1 MKHKKIRIGIFA
13 TSPSLIENVNLFAK
27 RSNDEI
33 ILNTSGLDD
42 ALPIAMDMVRQGV
55 EVIIS
60 RRGTAYLLRENLH
73 IPSISFP
80 HRSFDII
87 SSLKEA
93 ATKGGK
99 VIFPVFREKLEGIPI
114 LEDLLDIELIQKV
127 YTNKKSHER
136 IILGS
141 KKDGYEVVIGGG
153 VTKRVAKRA
162 GLQFVEIRTS
172 YEDVAAT
179 IEDARSIILAT
190 RDQQVAAQR
199 YRSIIDATSDGII
212 ALDERGKITAVN
224 SRAASILK
232 VSEEQAIH
240 SSVSRFIEEF
250 PTDEVLYNHR
260 SIVDQLTEIDR
271 GRFVF
276 NCQPIILD
284 DHCIGAVTTLRDIS
298 NVMRSEQVVRRSLS
312 KGHIAKYRLSSL
324 IHISPEMK
332 EVVDLAHRYGET
344 DSTIL
349 IMGET
354 GTGKEIFA
362 HGIHS
367 LSRRAKQPF
376 VSLNCAAL
384 PAQLLESELFGYE
397 EGAFTGSKKGGKAG
411 RFEIAHKGT
420 IFLDEIDSTPE
431 EVQTRLLRVLQEKE
445 VMRLGGDR
453 ILPVDVRVIGAAS
466 HDLSQ
471 AVQEGTFRADLYFR
485 LNVLRLQI
493 PPLRNRLDD
502 IPLLLE
508 FFIEL
513 FTKRHKL
520 EPISIP
526 TEYLE
531 SLILYPWPGNVR
543 QIRNFVERLVINY
556 SLNSSKKT
564 LEILRHE
571 LIRIPS
577 LPETEQLPDTQE
589 AQKEPDATPHQ
600 ADTLRHRIQAQT
612 SSSERTIIADALKQN
627 RYVKSKTAEMLGISR
642 TTLWRKMKEFDL
654 D

>member
-1 MKHKKIRIGIFA
+1 
-13 TSPSLIENVNLFAK
+13 
-27 RSNDEI
+27 
-33 ILNTSGLDD
+33 
-42 ALPIAMDMVRQGV
+42 MVEKEKDFESTTQ
-55 EVIIS
+55 
-60 RRGTAYLLRENLH
+60 LL
-73 IPSISFP
+73 
-80 HRSFDII
+80 
-87 SSLKEA
+87 KA
-93 ATKGGK
+93 
-99 VIFPVFREKLEGIPI
+99 
-114 LEDLLDIELIQKV
+114 ED
-127 YTNKKSHER
+127 
-136 IILGS
+136 GAP
-141 KKDGYEVVIGGG
+141 EVVSLR
-153 VTKRVAKRA
+153 KCQ
-162 GLQFVEIRTS
+162 L
-172 YEDVAAT
+172 
-179 IEDARSIILAT
+179 
-190 RDQQVAAQR
+190 
-199 YRSIIDATSDGII
+199 SIIDGDDKGTKYTLSKNVTQ
-212 ALDERGKITAVN
+212 LGKKEGNDIPITD
-224 SRAASILK
+224 K
-232 VSEEQAIH
+232 T
-240 SSVSRFIEEF
+240 VSRNHAEIEYKADSF
-250 PTDEVLYNHR
+250 L
-260 SIVDQLTEIDR
+260 
-271 GRFVF
+271 
-276 NCQPIILD
+276 
-284 DHCIGAVTTLRDIS
+284 LRDLESTNGTYVNGTRVKEAYLVPGDRIKIGRTVLEFS
-298 NVMRSEQVVRRSLS
+298 AFDEKVKIEPSEKNQFGKMVGSSMKMRQ
-312 KGHIAKYRLSSL
+312 IF
-324 IHISPEMK
+324 
-332 EVVDLAHRYGET
+332 
-344 DSTIL
+344 TIL
-349 IMGET
+349 ERIAPTLATVVIEGDT
-354 GTGKEIFA
+354 GTGKDLVAQAVHE
-362 HGIHS
+362 HS
-367 LSRRAKQPF
+367 PRRNRPF
-376 VSLNCAAL
+376 VVFDCSAVAPNLI
-384 PAQLLESELFGYE
+384 ESELFGYE

-508 FFIEL
+508 FFNEL